1 EGESRAAIPSGG
13 RQVALPLPVD
23 PGLQAPNAKPDG
35 PAQRPLA
42 GPVVPLTAM
51 QSGPEELIGSG
62 RAAPAVDATV
72 SRVLTKGETAAAPS
86 GPADAFS
93 WPRGGDLNAQRSA
106 ADPAAAPPA
115 APAPDASDA
124 KPTKPAAGQRTSDSP
139 QADATSEEK
148 PARRRPPRR
157 PNPNAQRSP
166 FFFQNFF

>member
-13 RQVALPLPVD
+13 RQVARPLPVD

-86 GPADAFS
+86 GRADDFS
-93 WPRGGDLNAQRSA
+93 WPRGSALNVQPSPADL
-106 ADPAAAPPA
+106 PAARPAPP
-115 APAPDASDA
+115 PPDAS
-124 KPTKPAAGQRTSDSP
+124 R
-139 QADATSEEK
+139 
-148 PARRRPPRR
+148 
-157 PNPNAQRSP
+157 
-166 FFFQNFF
+166 